1 MTTFFRAGDK
11 VNLEQT
17 EVEISAENGVN
28 FTENN
33 VIGIYI
39 PPNIKFFSGK
49 DSRLSFDVELAPD
62 TAGNFGATALM
73 LDGTI
78 GGQSLFSKCRIYAG
92 NRAQLIEELDDI
104 DTYVAVKYSYES
116 NDSIRNKRAVTEGC
130 SVWTPECR
138 STTGCLKSNQSDV
151 MTNPYFEQRF
161 HGADRLVGAGGAGDV
176 QTIAAK
182 MQKAHIEM
190 PLHMGCFA
198 NNSKAF
204 PNVLTDGLYV
214 ELTCAP
220 ARKVMRT
227 LDTVNQYRD
236 LFNNP
241 LFNGAG
247 TTTTAWT
254 NAGANQT
261 LVFFEKSVNMQ
272 IDAQH
277 CPFVVGEILGAY
289 DATNGAAVAWEGG
302 VAPVISNI
310 TTTANEVVLTVTATK
325 PAAGS
330 DIDPATA
337 EVWFYSDSLAQTGA
351 YNPKYT
357 ISDMKMIVH
366 RIDVGSEYEN
376 GMMAK
381 MKSGGVIAFDIPS
394 VQCHKNSI
402 LAADRQAT
410 INLNL
415 EHAKCRS
422 VISVPTDANIYDAQ
436 KSINSEGTYQYY
448 GDTVSAWYSDSTG
461 LTGCGNRLK
470 SYNYQLNGLLVPSRA
485 VNTLNSATAD
495 GGIDGDA
502 ILELEKALLGA
513 NILPLSFK
521 DFKKNFCIGRVLAM
535 DSNTVYDGR
544 GVDTRLLLQYDGAA
558 TGSDVPTLWKHYVS
572 HIKTLEIKG
581 DGLTVLN

>member
-1 MTTFFRAGDK
+1 MANYWRSGDK
-11 VNLEQT
+11 INLDQT

-39 PPNIKFFSGK
+39 PPSVRFFSGK
-49 DSRLSFDVELAPD
+49 ESRLSFDVKLSPD
-62 TAGNFGATALM
+62 TAGAFGATALM

-78 GGQSLFSKCRIYAG
+78 GAQSLFSKCRVYAG

-104 DTYVAVKYSYES
+104 DTYVSVKYSYES
-116 NDSIRNKRAVTEGC
+116 NDSLRNKRALTEGC

-138 STTGCLKSNQSDV
+138 STTGGLKSNQSDV
-151 MTNPYFEQRF
+151 MTNPYFQQRF
-161 HGADRLVGAGGAGDV
+161 HGESRLTGAGAAGDS
-176 QTIAAK
+176 QAIADK

-214 ELTCAP
+214 ELTCQS

-227 LDTVNQYRD
+227 LDTTSLYRNV
-236 LFNNP
+236 FNNP

-247 TTTTAWT
+247 TTTTAW
-254 NAGANQT
+254 GLANQT
-261 LVFFEKSVNMQ
+261 KIFFEKSVNMQ

-277 CPFVVGEILGAY
+277 FPFVVGEKLGAY
-289 DATNGAAVAWEGG
+289 NATAAAAVTWGAGG
-302 VAPVISNI
+302 APVITNI
-310 TTTANEVVLTVTATK
+310 TTTANEVEVTCQPTQPTVAMD
-325 PAAGS
+325 PAA
-330 DIDPATA
+330 A
-337 EVWFYSDSLAQTGA
+337 EFWFYSDSLNQAGT
-351 YNPKYT
+351 YNPTYE
-357 ISDMKMIVH
+357 ISDVKMIVH
-366 RIDVGSEYEN
+366 RIDVGAEYEN

-402 LAADRQAT
+402 LKNDRQST
-410 INLNL
+410 ININID
-415 EHAKCRS
+415 HAKARS
-422 VISVPTDANIYDAQ
+422 IISVPTDASIYDSKDAIMAKDTYLWYQ
-436 KSINSEGTYQYY
+436 DSVGGTN
-448 GDTVSAWYSDSTG
+448 SDSTG
-461 LTGCGNRLK
+461 LTGIGNRLK
-470 SYNYQLNGLLVPSRA
+470 SYNYQLNGMLVPSRA
-485 VNTLNSATAD
+485 VNTLNTATAS
-495 GGIDGDA
+495 GGIDGEA
-502 ILELEKALLGA
+502 ILELEKSLLGA
-513 NILPLSFK
+513 QIIPLSFK
-521 DFKKNFCIGRVLAM
+521 DYKKNFCIGRVLAM

-558 TGSDVPTLWKHYVS
+558 TAADRPTLWKHYVS

-581 DGLTVLN
+581 DGITVLN

>member
-1 MTTFFRAGDK
+1 MSNFWRSGDK
-11 VNLEQT
+11 INLDQT

-33 VIGIYI
+33 VVGIYI
-39 PPNIKFFSGK
+39 PPNIRFFSGK
-49 DSRLSFDVELAPD
+49 ESRLSFDVELSPD
-62 TAGNFGATALM
+62 TSGNFGATALM

-116 NDSIRNKRAVTEGC
+116 NDSLRNKRAVTEGA

-151 MTNPYFEQRF
+151 MSNPYFEQRF
-161 HGADRLVGAGGAGDV
+161 HGADKEVGAAGTGDV

-190 PLHMGCFA
+190 PIYMGCLA

-204 PNVLTDGLYV
+204 PNILTDGLYV

-227 LDTVNQYRD
+227 LDTVCQHRD
-236 LFNNP
+236 IFNNP
-241 LFNGAG
+241 LFNGAATTG
-247 TTTTAWT
+247 TSWA
-254 NAGANQT
+254 ADQT
-261 LVFFEKSVNMQ
+261 LIFFEKDVNMQ

-277 CPFVVGEILGAY
+277 CPFVVGDILGAY
-289 DATNGAAVAWEGG
+289 NATGSAAVAWDAATG
-302 VAPVISNI
+302 APVVKNI
-310 TTTANEVVLTVTATK
+310 TTTANEVVIELTVATK
-325 PAAGS
+325 PTAAM
-330 DIDPATA
+330 DPAAA
-337 EVWFYSDSLAQTGA
+337 EFWFYSDSLNQTGA
-351 YNPKYT
+351 YNPSY
-357 ISDMKMIVH
+357 ILSDMKMIVH
-366 RIDVGSEYEN
+366 RVDVGSEYEN

-381 MKSGGVIAFDIPS
+381 MKSGGVISFDIPS

-402 LAADRQAT
+402 LKNDRQAT

-422 VISVPTDANIYDAQ
+422 VISVPTDANIYEAQ
-436 KSINSEGTYQYY
+436 KSINSDGTYKYY
-448 GDTVSAWYSDSTG
+448 EDSKTSWKSDSTG
-461 LTGCGNRLK
+461 LTGCGNRLS
-470 SYNYQLNGLLVPSRA
+470 SYNYSLNGMLVPSRA
-485 VNTLNSATAD
+485 VPTKNSATAS
-495 GGIDGDA
+495 GGIDGEA

-521 DFKKNFCIGRVLAM
+521 DYKKNFCIGRVLAM

-558 TGSDVPTLWKHYVS
+558 VASDVPTLWKHYVS

-581 DGLTVLN
+581 DGLTIIN